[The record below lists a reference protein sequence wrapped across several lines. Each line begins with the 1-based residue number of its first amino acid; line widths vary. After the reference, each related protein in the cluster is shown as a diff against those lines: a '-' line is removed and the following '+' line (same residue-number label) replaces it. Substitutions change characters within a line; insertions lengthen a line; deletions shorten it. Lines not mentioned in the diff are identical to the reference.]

1 MKKLEVGDMVV
12 AAKLHLAGTVVL
24 LGVLFLS
31 AAHSATYYV
40 RPTSTNAT
48 CPHSPDPCLT
58 LTEYGRNHDQHFNAS
73 DIELKLLPGIH
84 VLEVSFAVANIR
96 HVKLLGNSN
105 STEVLCTDDVGIVF
119 ENVSGLTI
127 DGLMFTSCGRHRSSP
142 VRYVATSL
150 DLYGLFVDSVQ
161 HTMIANCTF
170 QNSPSTALAVVNS
183 SAVLENTSFL
193 GNGKILSER
202 CSASPN
208 SNLCRV
214 LGGGMLVAKSSLNF
228 TGTTLFARNIAYRG
242 GGICIEN
249 ISTVIFSGTSTF
261 TNNSVWNGDSG
272 GGIAVQDNSIL
283 TLIGTNT
290 FVSNSVSSQY
300 SNSGGGG
307 ISAQD
312 NSTLT
317 LSGTNTF
324 VRNSISSHYGN
335 GGGVYAQYHTTVNM
349 NGNTTFT
356 HNSAPNGG
364 GLCAHYH
371 TTVSMNENTTFV
383 YNSAYIGGA
392 INVRQDRSTV
402 NMNENTTFIHNSAV
416 MYGGGIYAQD
426 STTVNMN
433 ENTTFIYNSAYNGGG
448 GIYAKD
454 YTTVNMNENTTFI
467 HNSATDH
474 VGGGGICA
482 QDHTTVNMN
491 GDTTFTY
498 NSAVDG
504 GGIYAFSHTTVNM
517 KENTTFI
524 HNSAYNGGGIY
535 ASYYTTVNMKENTT
549 FTHNSAATSG
559 GGVFAEGYTTV
570 NMNENTNFI
579 HNSAASAG
587 GGINAQSHTI
597 LNMTGTSIFIS
608 NFGRDGGGILATQNS
623 AIYLKGNNSFRRN
636 RAGNHGGG
644 ISMEVSSTLTIH
656 EDSILTF
663 PDSANFVS
671 NSARRGGAIYSSSSE
686 IKVSAICKISNNS
699 AHLDGGGVYSDHS
712 TLWFGNSCLNNLTCS
727 PSSTSFV
734 SNSARRGGAIHSIFS
749 EIKLSSAV
757 SKISNNSA
765 QLDGGGVYSDS
776 SIFSFGNCTLN
787 NNQAQIGAGIYLD
800 NSTMNLTGYNH
811 VEENVAVFY
820 GAGIYTQRTLL
831 TLTGNNAFRRNTA
844 MREGGG
850 IYAIASS
857 TLDFNGNITFTDS
870 VANVS
875 GGAVWLENS
884 ILKLDSYTSFRN
896 CGAAYEGGA
905 IIAYDSHVKANGKS
919 TFISNSATR
928 GGAISVR
935 WSSLQF
941 YSGSELEV
949 LNNSAVT
956 GGGIFSDNS
965 TLEFN
970 ENCTFM
976 ANLADY
982 SGAGM
987 YVARSIVRFFGNC
1000 YFQAN
1005 QATENGGGIY
1015 ARENSQVI
1023 LCGVNNFE
1031 NNSAERGGGVG
1042 LEDSTLKDEASNH
1055 ASCFTYLYSTHRVTV
1070 NSFNTNHAATIGGGI
1085 FAMNGTLNLQG
1096 KNLFSGNTAIRTGGG
1111 VYAFDSSL
1119 HLPGDITF
1127 SNNSA
1132 VQYGG
1137 GLAAVLCKS
1146 VSMSGSTNM
1155 KWNSAYSGGAMYVDD
1170 STVHIDG
1177 KNCFHDNM
1185 ARAEGGVIHVTKSR
1199 VTLNGTNTFE
1209 TNMAQ
1214 ERGGSI
1220 FTTCSDLIFTGNN
1233 LFQLSISR
1241 QGAAIC
1247 ASHSDLT
1254 FQGNTMFLNNTATH
1268 GGAIQVL
1275 LNSKLVFA
1283 NSSHHTRIAN
1293 ELFCTGQ
1300 TINGQSRSKNE
1311 DGIVNCIPQGSSFVS
1326 NTAFQG
1332 GAAYFDQ
1339 SSKLYLDPASPLQF
1353 KGNAANE
1360 SGGAI
1365 YVADVVGQHLDG
1377 LSSPFR
1383 NECFFHILM
1392 GQQSTHLDLQLSF
1405 QNNSARKRGSV
1416 LYGGLLNKCDFSA
1429 VMPHPNTTSAVD
1441 VFSRYILND
1450 NEHSKMTPISSD
1462 PTEVCFCSNNRTE
1475 CEEKTQHKS
1484 VFAGQRFDV
1493 SVLAVD
1499 QANEAIPAI
1508 FHADLNNENRSYIIA
1523 NQCTQKEY
1531 TFTSANYVN
1540 QITLYPSRVS
1550 GETVELTVNIILKD
1564 CPPGFQL
1571 LNSSGK
1577 CECAP
1582 RLQQYT
1588 DDCDINKQAIL
1599 RTGHGAGNFWVG
1611 VSDNNGTYDGL
1622 ILNGNCPLNY
1632 CTRSKKYIHLN
1643 DSSEQCDFNRT
1654 GLLCGQCRDGE
1665 SSILGSPKCRQCDNQ
1680 HLLLLVV
1687 FAIAGV
1693 SLVLLLFLL
1702 NLTVAAGTIHGL
1714 IFYANIIASNHHIF
1728 LPRDQSMICTV
1739 FISWLNLDFGIETCF
1754 YNGMDTFVKT
1764 CLQFAFPLYVWT
1776 LVGALVYISRH
1787 SLLVSKLLGTNTIP
1801 VLATLFFLSYAKIL
1815 HIILVALSLTSLHYP
1830 SGEEI
1835 VWLYDA
1841 SIPRSWY
1848 IPLAVVA
1855 VLFLLFLFL
1864 PYTFLLLLGQWLRTK
1879 SDFWV
1884 LSWANNLYVKD
1895 FLDAYHA
1902 PYQLKHRYWTGLLLL
1917 LRCGLYLVFAFNV
1930 SGESSTNLLAIS
1942 LAVLGVTVILLFT
1955 GSVYK
1960 NWGLNV
1966 LEISFIVNLGILA
1979 AATYHVT
1986 VVSQKGNSQVHGSQ
2000 VATYISISVAFLT
2013 FLGILLGHIYLQIKS
2028 KMRRYK
2034 LNTYQIHRHA
2044 NRGNLQPENQ
2054 DLGNQP
2060 LVAPTRSF
2068 VQLRE
2073 PLDLLD
2079 TDTL

>member
-1 MKKLEVGDMVV
+1 MYSVFTYLLQGNITKLEVGDMIVS
-12 AAKLHLAGTVVL
+12 AKLHLAGTVFL

-31 AAHSATYYV
+31 AAHSVTYYV
-40 RPTSTNAT
+40 RPTSANAT

-58 LTEYGRNHDQHFNAS
+58 LTEYGRNYDQHFNAS

-105 STEVLCTDDVGIVF
+105 STEVLCTDEVGIVF
-119 ENVSGLTI
+119 ENISGLTI

-142 VRYVATSL
+142 VRYVPTSL

-202 CSASPN
+202 CSALPN

-214 LGGGMLVAKSSLNF
+214 LGGGMLVAKSSLSF

-249 ISTVIFSGTSTF
+249 ISTVIFGEISTF
-261 TNNSVWNGDSG
+261 TNNSVWDGDSR

-283 TLIGTNT
+283 TLSRTNT
-290 FVSNSVSSQY
+290 FVSNSVSSRY

-307 ISAQD
+307 IYVQD

-324 VRNSISSHYGN
+324 VSNSASSQYGN
-335 GGGVYAQYHTTVNM
+335 GGGIYAQDHTTVNM
-349 NGNTTFT
+349 NGDTTFT
-356 HNSAPNGG
+356 HNSAASGG
-364 GLCAHYH
+364 GICARDH
-371 TTVSMNENTTFV
+371 T
-383 YNSAYIGGA
+383 
-392 INVRQDRSTV
+392 TV
-402 NMNENTTFIHNSAV
+402 NMNDNTTFIHNSAATSGGGGIYASYYTTVNMNRDTTFTHNSAATSGGGIYAKDFTTVNMKENTTFIHNSAINGG
-416 MYGGGIYAQD
+416 GGGISASYY
-426 STTVNMN
+426 TTVNMN
-433 ENTTFIYNSAYNGGG
+433 ENTTFIDNSAATSGG
-448 GIYAKD
+448 GISASY

-467 HNSATDH
+467 HNSAING
-474 VGGGGICA
+474 GGGGISA
-482 QDHTTVNMN
+482 SYFTTVNMN
-491 GDTTFTY
+491 
-498 NSAVDG
+498 
-504 GGIYAFSHTTVNM
+504 
-517 KENTTFI
+517 ENTTFI
-524 HNSAYNGGGIY
+524 HNSAYIGDGGGISASYYTTVNMNENTTFIDNSAVRGGGIYAWYHITVNMNDNTNFIHNPAATSGGGIY
-535 ASYYTTVNMKENTT
+535 ASYYTTVNMNDNTT
-549 FTHNSAATSG
+549 
-559 GGVFAEGYTTV
+559 
-570 NMNENTNFI
+570 FI
-579 HNSAASAG
+579 HNSAASGG
-587 GGINAQSHTI
+587 GGIKARSHTI
-597 LNMTGTSIFIS
+597 LNMTGTSTFIS
-608 NFGRDGGGILATQNS
+608 NFGQNGGGILATQNS
-623 AIYLKGNNSFRRN
+623 TVY
-636 RAGNHGGG
+636 
-644 ISMEVSSTLTIH
+644 
-656 EDSILTF
+656 LTF
-663 PDSANFVS
+663 SDSANFVS
-671 NSARRGGAIYSSSSE
+671 NSARRGGAIYSSSSK
-686 IKVSAICKISNNS
+686 IKVSAICKMSNNS
-699 AHLDGGGVYSDHS
+699 ALLDGGGVYSDHS

-734 SNSARRGGAIHSIFS
+734 SNSAWRGGAIYSSSSEIKVSAICKISNNSALLDGGGVYSDHSTLLFGNSCLNYLTCSPSSTSFVSNSARRGGAIYSIFS

-757 SKISNNSA
+757 SKISNNLA

-776 SIFSFGNCTLN
+776 SIFCFGNCTLN

-800 NSTMNLTGYNH
+800 NSTMNMTGYNH
-811 VEENVAVFY
+811 VEGNVAVVY

-857 TLDFNGNITFTDS
+857 TLDFSGNITFMDS

-941 YSGSELEV
+941 FSGSELKA
-949 LNNSAVT
+949 LSNSAVT

-987 YVARSIVRFFGNC
+987 YAARSKVRFFGTS

-1015 ARENSQVI
+1015 ATENSQVI

-1031 NNSAERGGGVG
+1031 HNLAERGGGVG
-1042 LEDSTLKDEASNH
+1042 LEDSMLMDEASNH
-1055 ASCFTYLYSTHRVTV
+1055 ASCFTKLYSTHRVTV

-1085 FAMNGTLNLQG
+1085 FVLNGTLTLQG
-1096 KNLFSGNTAIRTGGG
+1096 KNLFSGNIAIRTGGG
-1111 VYAFDSSL
+1111 VYAYDSSL

-1137 GLAAVLCKS
+1137 GLATLLCKS

-1177 KNCFHDNM
+1177 NNCFRDNK

-1199 VTLNGTNTFE
+1199 VNLNGTNTFE

-1353 KGNAANE
+1353 KGNAASE

-1462 PTEVCFCSNNRTE
+1462 PTEVCFCSNNRTK

-1523 NQCTQKEY
+1523 DQCTQKEY

-1571 LNSSGK
+1571 LNSSSK

-1680 HLLLLVV
+1680 HLFLLVV

-1815 HIILVALSLTSLHYP
+1815 RIILVALSLTSLHYP

-2000 VATYISISVAFLT
+2000 VATYI
-2013 FLGILLGHIYLQIKS
+2013 H
-2028 KMRRYK
+2028 
-2034 LNTYQIHRHA
+2034 
-2044 NRGNLQPENQ
+2044 
-2054 DLGNQP
+2054 
-2060 LVAPTRSF
+2060 
-2068 VQLRE
+2068 
-2073 PLDLLD
+2073 
-2079 TDTL
+2079 